1 MTTKLRT
8 IAHAPSGRWLGLL
21 PLCLSLLSACAYHPR
36 PQPSAMPALP
46 AVAPQAQ
53 AMLPVAPP
61 DEVAPLL
68 AYHQSLRR
76 MTQGELLK
84 ELSGISLQQKTPKL
98 ALQTGMILML
108 TRGGGDLARA
118 QSLFD
123 SVAGAGEAEAL
134 TLKPLAQLMSSHCAE
149 ARRLSEQNEKL
160 QVQLKDNQRKTEQ
173 LNDTLEALKAIERGL
188 PVRPSAGT
196 SSGGGSK
203 G

>member
-8 IAHAPSGRWLGLL
+8 IALPPSGRWLGLL
-21 PLCLSLLSACAYHPR
+21 PLCLALLSACAYHPR
-36 PQPSAMPALP
+36 QQPSAMPALP

-84 ELSGISLQQKTPKL
+84 ELSGISLQQKTPKI

-123 SVAGAGEAEAL
+123 SVASTSEAEAV